1 MRIVFMGTPDFAAV
15 ALAALLDAG
24 RDVVAV
30 YSQPPRPAG
39 RGQKDLPSPVHVLAG
54 EKGLPVE
61 TPTSLKTGAA
71 RANFEGYAPDVAVVA
86 AYGLILPPAI
96 LAAPAHGCLN
106 IHASLLPRWRGAAPI
121 QRAIE
126 AGDRETGVT
135 IMQMDEGL
143 DTGDMLLTRKIPIGT
158 ATTGGELH
166 NALADLGAAM
176 IVEALA
182 LLDAGALTATPQ
194 PEDGVTYA
202 HKIDKAETRLDWTQ
216 PAADLANKVRAFN
229 PWPGTFFELD
239 GQRIRVLAAE
249 AVAGDGPPGARLDDG
264 LTIACGHR
272 ALRLIQVQRPGKSA
286 LDAADFLRGWP
297 RDAAFRIG

>member
-39 RGQKDLPSPVHVLAG
+39 RGQKHRPSPVQALA
-54 EKGLPVE
+54 EKKGLPVE
-61 TPTSLKTGAA
+61 TPASLKPDEA
-71 RANFEGYAPDVAVVA
+71 RTVFEAYRPDVAVVA

-96 LAAPAHGCLN
+96 LDAPPHGCLN

-135 IMQMDEGL
+135 IMQMDAGL
-143 DTGDMLLTRKIPIGT
+143 DTGDMLLTRTVPIG
-158 ATTGGELH
+158 AGTTGGELH
-166 NALADLGAAM
+166 DALADLGAAM
-176 IVEALA
+176 IVDALA
-182 LLDAGALTATPQ
+182 LLDAGALTPTPQ

-202 HKIDKAETRLDWTQ
+202 RKIDKAETRLDWTQ
-216 PAADLANKVRAFN
+216 PAADLANKIRAFN

-239 GQRIRVLAAE
+239 GQRVRVLAAR
-249 AVAGDGPPGARLDDG
+249 AVAGMGAPGTRLDDG
-264 LTIACGHR
+264 LTIACSDG
-272 ALRLIQVQRPGKSA
+272 ALRLTEVQRPGKA
-286 LDAADFLRGWP
+286 VMDAAAFLRGWP
-297 RDAAFRIG
+297 RDAAFEIG